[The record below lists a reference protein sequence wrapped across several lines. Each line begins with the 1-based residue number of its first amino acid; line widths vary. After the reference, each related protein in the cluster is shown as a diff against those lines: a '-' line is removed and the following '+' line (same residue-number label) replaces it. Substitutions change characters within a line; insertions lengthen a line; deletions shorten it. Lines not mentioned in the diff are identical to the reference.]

1 MGLLLPIANISLQHL
16 VCSIS
21 LFEAF
26 GRQHF
31 NALRKQHRSFA
42 LHHHLV
48 LQIFNRFDFFS
59 QLGIETGQWF
69 ARQRRACFCRIALP
83 CHGIGNVQT

>member
-1 MGLLLPIANISLQHL
+1 MGLLLPVANISLQHL
-16 VCSIS
+16 VCSIG

-31 NALRKQHRSFA
+31 NALRQQYRSFA

-59 QLGIETGQWF
+59 QLGF
-69 ARQRRACFCRIALP
+69 
-83 CHGIGNVQT
+83 